1 MKTLIKTIATGLLAT
16 FITFSASSAELNE
29 VEIYEGTI
37 EIKAVARDSGSVTNL
52 PLLPGNWKVDDLEK
66 SGSINSGNFY
76 VYVTMIPAGADDS
89 TRRYNDII
97 FYAILGSK
105 SEETS
110 YRKTFYGCEGGFYS
124 LEGSIIKIDSRGSG
138 NFEEYCNAHQTEFQS
153 FNYFFTDCSDV
164 CVEVGINLDTNN
176 YKNDRKSFEEITKLL
191 SENVRK
197 IVRSGNGSLD
207 FLNDYRIN

>member
-1 MKTLIKTIATGLLAT
+1 MKTLIKTIVAGLTATL
-16 FITFSASSAELNE
+16 ITFSASSAELNE

-37 EIKAVARDSGSVTNL
+37 KGAYSVTNL

-76 VYVTMIPAGADDS
+76 VYVTMIPAGADDA

-138 NFEEYCNAHQTEFQS
+138 NFEEYCNVHQTEFQS
-153 FNYFFTDCSDV
+153 FNYFYTDCSDV
-164 CVEVGINLDTNN
+164 CVEVGINLDTDN
-176 YKNDRKSFEEITKLL
+176 YKNDRKSFEEITELL

>member
-1 MKTLIKTIATGLLAT
+1 MKTLIKTFFAGLLTT

-37 EIKAVARDSGSVTNL
+37 KGAYSVTNL

-76 VYVTMIPAGADDS
+76 VYATMIPAESNDA

-138 NFEEYCNAHQTEFQS
+138 NFEEYCNVHQTEFQT

-176 YKNDRKSFEEITKLL
+176 YKNDRKSFEEITELL

>member
-1 MKTLIKTIATGLLAT
+1 MKTLIRTFFAGLIAT

-37 EIKAVARDSGSVTNL
+37 KGAYSVTNL

-76 VYVTMIPAGADDS
+76 VYVTMIPAGADDA

-176 YKNDRKSFEEITKLL
+176 YKNDRKSFEEITELL

>member
-1 MKTLIKTIATGLLAT
+1 MKTLIKTLFAGLLTT

-37 EIKAVARDSGSVTNL
+37 KGAYSVTNL

-76 VYVTMIPAGADDS
+76 VYATMIPATADDA

-138 NFEEYCNAHQTEFQS
+138 NFEEYCNVHQTEFQT

-176 YKNDRKSFEEITKLL
+176 YKNDRKSFEEITELL

-207 FLNDYRIN
+207 FLNDYRKN

>member
-1 MKTLIKTIATGLLAT
+1 MKTLIKTFIAGLIVT
-16 FITFSASSAELNE
+16 FITFSANSAELNE

-37 EIKAVARDSGSVTNL
+37 KGAYSVTNL
-52 PLLPGNWKVDDLEK
+52 PLLPGDWKVDDLEK
-66 SGSINSGNFY
+66 SGSVNSGNFY
-76 VYVTMIPAGADDS
+76 VYVTMIPAGADDT

-176 YKNDRKSFEEITKLL
+176 YQNDRKSFEEITQLL
-191 SENVRK
+191 SENIRK

-207 FLNDYRIN
+207 FIDDYRVN

>member
-1 MKTLIKTIATGLLAT
+1 MKTLIRTFFAGLLVT
-16 FITFSASSAELNE
+16 FVTFSANSAELNE

-37 EIKAVARDSGSVTNL
+37 KGAYSVTNL

-138 NFEEYCNAHQTEFQS
+138 NFEEYCNVHQTEFQS

-176 YKNDRKSFEEITKLL
+176 YKNDRKSFEEITELL

>member
-1 MKTLIKTIATGLLAT
+1 MKTLIRTFFAGLLVT
-16 FITFSASSAELNE
+16 FVTFSANSAELNE

-37 EIKAVARDSGSVTNL
+37 KGAYSVTNL

-76 VYVTMIPAGADDS
+76 VYATMIPAEADDA

-138 NFEEYCNAHQTEFQS
+138 NFEEYCNVHQTEFQT

-164 CVEVGINLDTNN
+164 CVEVGINSVSYTHLTLPTIL
-176 YKNDRKSFEEITKLL
+176 R
-191 SENVRK
+191 V
-197 IVRSGNGSLD
+197 
-207 FLNDYRIN
+207 

>member
-1 MKTLIKTIATGLLAT
+1 MKTLIRTFFASLLAM

-37 EIKAVARDSGSVTNL
+37 KGAYSVTNL

-76 VYVTMIPAGADDS
+76 VYATMIPAEADDA

-138 NFEEYCNAHQTEFQS
+138 NFEEYCNVHQTEFQT

-176 YKNDRKSFEEITKLL
+176 YKNDQKSFKEITELL

-207 FLNDYRIN
+207 FLNDYRKN